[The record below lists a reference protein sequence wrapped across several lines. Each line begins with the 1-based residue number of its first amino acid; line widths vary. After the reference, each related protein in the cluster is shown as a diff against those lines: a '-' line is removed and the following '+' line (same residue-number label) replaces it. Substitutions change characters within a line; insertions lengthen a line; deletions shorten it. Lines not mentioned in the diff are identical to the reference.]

1 MAKSFVRL
9 TSPFAALEPPPP
21 AVVQLLIQT
30 DLNAPTFTGLLIHK
44 DLNDLVPPAKKRV
57 VFATTPHNSYPPPSI
72 LPDTIPPPPG
82 LTRHT
87 LENHDA
93 WTIEAAETAVIK
105 TTVHNLADAI
115 LDTTKCIT
123 DEDKKLLDQVYQEAA
138 QMHPLLR
145 EYQGNWATNCILQA
159 HLKITTQAAKK
170 MAEAKEAEQLLAAAN
185 EVVAKRHS
193 RLTALDRA
201 GSVTS
206 SSHHRRQSSA
216 AIPSLLTTLTTARR
230 CTSAAVGVRRS
241 APRCTRAG
249 PVKPILLNTS
259 PHPVVMRY
267 RYSSAKNK
275 NLRWKH
281 CSSQCILTIAS
292 PHTAL
297 CYSSAKDK
305 NNNDQA
311 FAVGNGNGRNGL
323 NTSPPIASSGALLLL
338 ASPPLSSIAACAPP
352 NVRRHEEPS
361 PTKVRIVGGPQRESY
376 DHAKEMEAYHKEQ
389 AALARQKQTQLATE
403 NQQIIAQ
410 LQAAEKM
417 EAEHAARI
425 KSLQHELHSKSQLIA
440 DMQRHEGQL
449 EAQFIGDQEK
459 LRELINHCNT
469 MVPQILETQ
478 KLLAQRNDDVKRL
491 NRLLLQKKD
500 EAIQLRAYNY
510 LQGKKNTPPTKPP
523 PRRGT
528 RASLD
533 FVHNSSTRTIEIPL
547 DPVPLARAPLGKA
560 NPKPKAKLAAT
571 PELANLFGTDVDTL
585 GGVPAALQR
594 RAGAHGDDARGTSP
608 RNAGPRAA
616 PARGPKQFLQTSY
629 RIKTITAAI
638 DIKRDK
644 GIAVDIATWERL
656 LEMLE
661 LLGEQGMSSEEED
674 EIEANDK
681 KMIVYMV
688 KLCVRCEPRIV
699 DYLRLVDKQTALFKK
714 RGRDQRDQ
722 RGQRGPPP
730 HTRVRTD
737 VPGSSKVPRGLP
749 MSLYNGEWLKAA
761 TPAYVKNLKIS
772 KEAFGLFV
780 AAVDRMAI

>member
-1 MAKSFVRL
+1 MDDIPDDDRDGGAKVHGF
-9 TSPFAALEPPPP
+9 TPFLRV
-21 AVVQLLIQT
+21 AVDVL
-30 DLNAPTFTGLLIHK
+30 
-44 DLNDLVPPAKKRV
+44 
-57 VFATTPHNSYPPPSI
+57 PS
-72 LPDTIPPPPG
+72 
-82 LTRHT
+82 
-87 LENHDA
+87 
-93 WTIEAAETAVIK
+93 K
-105 TTVHNLADAI
+105 
-115 LDTTKCIT
+115 
-123 DEDKKLLDQVYQEAA
+123 
-138 QMHPLLR
+138 
-145 EYQGNWATNCILQA
+145 
-159 HLKITTQAAKK
+159 
-170 MAEAKEAEQLLAAAN
+170 
-185 EVVAKRHS
+185 
-193 RLTALDRA
+193 
-201 GSVTS
+201 
-206 SSHHRRQSSA
+206 
-216 AIPSLLTTLTTARR
+216 
-230 CTSAAVGVRRS
+230 
-241 APRCTRAG
+241 
-249 PVKPILLNTS
+249 
-259 PHPVVMRY
+259 
-267 RYSSAKNK
+267 
-275 NLRWKH
+275 
-281 CSSQCILTIAS
+281 
-292 PHTAL
+292 
-297 CYSSAKDK
+297 
-305 NNNDQA
+305 
-311 FAVGNGNGRNGL
+311 
-323 NTSPPIASSGALLLL
+323 
-338 ASPPLSSIAACAPP
+338 
-352 NVRRHEEPS
+352 RRHEEPS

-459 LRELINHCNT
+459 LQELVNHCNT

-478 KLLAQRNDDVKRL
+478 KLLAQRNDDVERL

-510 LQGKKNTPPTKPP
+510 LQGKKNTPQTKPP
-523 PRRGT
+523 ARRGT
-528 RASLD
+528 RASLG
-533 FVHNSSTRTIEIPL
+533 FVQNSSTRTIEIPL
-547 DPVPLARAPLGKA
+547 DPVPLARAPMGKA

-585 GGVPAALQR
+585 GGFISKFERLVVDDDATITVEGTTPKKRNGKQFKQLPKSLVTHIHTALRIATYTKFQVNQANEFSIYNPAEEHKVAACEKDFVDPPNDVFQWDFSPGYGQSRWNQLMIEKIVDAALESD
-594 RAGAHGDDARGTSP
+594 GDRGPIAMADVDPEYLKKLMKEKLKRYHSGWKGFQPHFNEELGRMETMREAQARGTQ
-608 RNAGPRAA
+608 AYEQHQLAA
-616 PARGPKQFLQTSY
+616 RSNSSKHRKY
-629 RIKTITAAI
+629 EDRIQTITAAI
-638 DIKRDK
+638 DMKRDE

-674 EIEANDK
+674 EVEANDRK
-681 KMIVYMV
+681 VIVYMV
-688 KLCVRCEPRIV
+688 KLCVWREPRIV

-722 RGQRGPPP
+722 RGPPP

-737 VPGSSKVPRGLP
+737 VPGSPKVPRGLP